1 MKKEKLEALIAEYL
15 NGDMAPQQKE
25 ELKQVLEKNGFNL
38 NELSDLE
45 NISDQL
51 NELQVPEPSEK
62 MDENF
67 YSMLEDFKEKERKS
81 EQKREKAVSFFQSF
95 FPQKYIPQIAYSL
108 LLLIIGWAAGTWITP
123 NSKYENQMVQMTSQ
137 IQDMREMM
145 MLTLIDQPSATER
158 IKAVNI
164 TNNFETVDDKIIR
177 ALLKTLNND
186 ENENVRLITVE
197 ALYEFADNPKVRE
210 GLILSISK
218 QESPLVQIALA
229 DIMISLQEKKSID
242 QFNEL
247 LKKKD
252 LNDTVRHRLQE
263 TITVL
268 M

>member
-1 MKKEKLEALIAEYL
+1 MKKEKLEELVAEYL
-15 NGDMAPQQKE
+15 NGDMSPQQKE
-25 ELKQVLEKNGFNL
+25 EFKKILKQNGFAL
-38 NELSDLE
+38 NELLELE
-45 NISDQL
+45 NLFNQL
-51 NELQVPEPSEK
+51 DDFEVPEPSEK
-62 MDENF
+62 MDEYF
-67 YSMLEDFKEKERKS
+67 YSLLEEFKEKEQKS
-81 EQKREKAVSFFQSF
+81 DQKKENAVSFFQSF

-108 LLLIIGWAAGTWITP
+108 LLLIIGWAAGAWILP
-123 NSKYENQMVQMTSQ
+123 SSRYENQIVQMTSQ

-145 MLTLIDQPSATER
+145 MLTMIDQPSATER
-158 IKAVNI
+158 IKAVNL
-164 TNNFETVDDKIIR
+164 TNNFETADDKIVH

-210 GLILSISK
+210 GLIQSISK

-263 TITVL
+263 TVTVL